1 MGKIKKKCNE
11 FDDVYSI
18 LCNVFDNNFV
28 KKCNEFDDVYCVL
41 CNVFDNKDIKKAEKS
56 DFSVF
61 QMSDYVLN
69 VFKIAEINQICE
81 EYFKFA
87 TFFP

>member
-1 MGKIKKKCNE
+1 MKKH
-11 FDDVYSI
+11 
-18 LCNVFDNNFV
+18 
-28 KKCNEFDDVYCVL
+28 
-41 CNVFDNKDIKKAEKS
+41 NVFDNKDIKKAEES

-87 TFFP
+87 PFFP